1 VESHR
6 LVAHRGY
13 PRRYPENTLVGIEAA
28 LRLGA
33 SWVEVDVQLSSDRV
47 PVLFHDR
54 DTGRICDARGT
65 IHDRS
70 LVQLGELRAAHRRAF
85 GDEFADVRVAT
96 LDELVA
102 LLGQHP
108 EARTLV
114 EIKNIAVEEFGADV
128 VVGTVLERLA
138 PLAGRAVII
147 SFSSDTV
154 VEARRRGWA
163 DLGLIRQEWSV
174 RSLQHAAALEIGTM
188 VCNVR
193 KMPWLGK
200 VDQGGHVL
208 AVYDVV
214 QRSRADRWVRRGADL
229 VETFSIGEMLEE
241 SR

>member
-1 VESHR
+1 M
-6 LVAHRGY
+6 AHRGY
-13 PRRYPENTLVGIEAA
+13 PRRYPENTLVGIGAA

-33 SWVEVDVQLSSDRV
+33 SWVEVDVQLTSDCE

-54 DTGRICDARGT
+54 DTGRICDVRGT
-65 IHDRS
+65 IHGRS
-70 LVQLGELRAAHRRAF
+70 LAQLGELRAAHRRAF
-85 GDEFADVRVAT
+85 GDEFAQVRVAT

-102 LLGQHP
+102 LLDHHP
-108 EARTLV
+108 EAKTFV
-114 EIKNIAVEEFGADV
+114 EVKSVAVEQFGADA

-138 PLAGRAVII
+138 PLVGRAVVI
-147 SFSSDTV
+147 SFSLDAV

-163 DLGLIRQEWSV
+163 DLGLILREWSA
-174 RSLQHAAALEIGTM
+174 RSLQRAAALEIGYM

-200 VDQGGHVL
+200 VGQDGHVL

-214 QRSRADRWVRRGADL
+214 QPSRAERWGRRGADL
-229 VETFSIGEMLEE
+229 IETFAIGEMLGD